1 MLTNSLLP
9 IDGGAK
15 RPSLSAAGMR
25 AVDRERM
32 ELLCSQG
39 ATAMVIGLMVVMV
52 LAAAL
57 RGVVDTA
64 WMAAWIAAHVILTL
78 ARLTMI
84 ARFRRREETGLEN
97 LRHWVYAYLA
107 GAALAGLLWASVGL
121 VLDPQWP
128 ELKLVMM
135 YVVLTG
141 IMAGAIASNAVIY
154 PVFLAFS
161 LPIIGVIAGWP
172 LVQGSYEHTV
182 FGLVVALLSGFYLVV
197 AYRYNRAIRALIMI
211 RLRNKDLA
219 ETLGKRNE
227 EIRAEMLE
235 RKRAESV
242 LRRERQLFLGGP
254 VVAFR
259 CRASDGWPI
268 ESISPNVIQ
277 FGLSFETLVEEAVT
291 LQELIHPDDR
301 GPVARTMTRA
311 FARSGGPFSE
321 VDYRLSLENGK
332 EYWVHCYYVP
342 QFDGTGDVSHFDG
355 YLLDITGVKETEQA
369 LAREKERAQV
379 TLHSIGD
386 AVLTTDPN
394 GSVVSMNPV
403 AEDLTGWNQADARS
417 RPVGLI
423 YQVSDESSGAAIDNP
438 LESCLTPEGPWIK
451 SSHLVLHRKDGGS
464 LPIRQTVAAIRPD
477 QDKEPVGATIVFHDM
492 SETRSMARQLEY
504 HASHDALTGLINRRE
519 FELRLDHGLLTAR
532 EEYKQHICM
541 YLDLDQFKIVN
552 DTCGHVAGDELLRQ
566 LSGMLQGQL
575 RGSDTLA
582 RLGGDEF
589 GVLLEGC
596 SLEEGSRI
604 ANKIRALVREHRFV
618 WEDRTF
624 EIGVSIGI
632 VSIDEQ
638 SIDIATVLS
647 QADVACYAAKD
658 MGRNRIHV
666 YEESD
671 EEMSRRHD
679 EIKRVSQITR
689 ALEEDR
695 LELYFQEI
703 RPLGHA
709 PSAGLHIEI
718 LVRMLDENGGLIRPD
733 DFLPAAERY
742 NLMPAVDRWVVRT
755 TFEWYHRHAMG
766 MNAQCVINLSGTTL
780 SDKEFLAFVRAQF
793 REKKIPPPSICFE
806 ITETAAIA
814 NLSTATEFMAQLKE
828 FGCKF
833 SLDDFGSGLSSF
845 AYLKSLPVDYLK
857 IDGGFVRDMLTD
869 PVDLTMVSA
878 INEVGQSMGLR
889 TIAEYA
895 ESEGIVRELRRLAVD
910 YAQGYGVAK
919 PKPLRLLKL
928 NSGRKRPGRFGAR
941 GYRK

>member
-1 MLTNSLLP
+1 MLTNSLFNSP
-9 IDGGAK
+9 EENHK
-15 RPSLSAAGMR
+15 PHLSAADMR
-25 AVDRERM
+25 DVDRERM
-32 ELLCSQG
+32 KLLCGQG
-39 ATAMVIGLMVVMV
+39 ATALVISLMVVMV
-52 LAAAL
+52 VAVAL
-57 RGVVDTA
+57 QGIVDSRWVTA
-64 WMAAWIAAHVILTL
+64 WVGAHVFLTL
-78 ARLTMI
+78 MRLVLI
-84 ARFRRREETGLEN
+84 ARFRRREQTGLEN
-97 LRHWVYAYLA
+97 LRPWVYAYLV
-107 GAALAGLLWASVGL
+107 GAALAGLLWSSIWM

-135 YVVLTG
+135 YIVLTG
-141 IMAGAIASNAVIY
+141 IIAGAIASNAIVY

-161 LPIIGVIAGWP
+161 LPIMGAVAGWP
-172 LVQGSYEHTV
+172 LFQGTYEYTV
-182 FGLVVALLSGFYLVV
+182 FGLMVALLCAFYLVV
-197 AYRYNRAIRALIMI
+197 AYHYNRAIKAIVVV
-211 RLRNKDLA
+211 RLHNKDLA
-219 ETLGKRNE
+219 ETLGKRND

-235 RKRAESV
+235 RKRAENV
-242 LRRERQLFLGGP
+242 LQRERQLFLGGP

-259 CRASDGWPI
+259 CRATDSWPI
-268 ESISPNVIQ
+268 EYISPNVIQ
-277 FGLSFETLVEEAVT
+277 FGLNFETLIEEAAP
-291 LQELIHPDDR
+291 LQELIHPADR
-301 GPVARTMTRA
+301 DLVSEAIARA
-311 FARSGGPFSE
+311 SSKSGGPFNE
-321 VDYRLSLENGK
+321 VDYRLSLDGSK

-342 QFDGTGDVSHFDG
+342 QYDGSGDVTHFDG
-355 YLLDITGVKETEQA
+355 YLLDITGLKTTEQA

-386 AVLTTDPN
+386 AVITTDSN
-394 GSVVSMNPV
+394 GFVESMNPI
-403 AEDLTGWNQADARS
+403 AEDLTGWNKADARS
-417 RPVGLI
+417 RPVGII
-423 YQVSDESSGAAIDNP
+423 YQVSDEKSGDSIDNP
-438 LESCLTPEGPWIK
+438 LETCLTAEGPWIK
-451 SSHLVLHRKDGGS
+451 SSHLVLHRKDGDS

-477 QDKEPVGATIVFHDM
+477 QEKKPVGATIVFHDM

-519 FELRLDHGLLTAR
+519 FEARLDHGLLTAR
-532 EEYKQHICM
+532 EETKQHICM

-596 SLEEGSRI
+596 SIEEGSRI

-618 WEDRTF
+618 WEDKTF

-632 VSIDEQ
+632 VSIDEE

-658 MGRNRIHV
+658 LGRNRIHV

-671 EEMSRRHD
+671 EDMSRRHD
-679 EIKRVSQITR
+679 EIKRVSQIIR

-703 RPLGHA
+703 RPLEHA
-709 PSAGLHIEI
+709 PSGDFHIEI
-718 LVRMLDENGGLIRPD
+718 LVRMLDESGGLIRPD
-733 DFLPAAERY
+733 AFLPAAERY

-755 TFEWYHRHAMG
+755 TFEWYSRHAEG
-766 MNAQCVINLSGTTL
+766 MNTQCVINLSGTTL
-780 SDKEFLAFVRAQF
+780 SDKDFLDFVRVQF
-793 REKKIPPPSICFE
+793 REKKIPPSSICFE
-806 ITETAAIA
+806 ITETAAIS
-814 NLSTATEFMAQLKE
+814 NLSAATEFMGQLKE

-878 INEVGQSMGLR
+878 INEVGQSMGLQ

-895 ESEGIVRELRRLAVD
+895 ESESIVRELSRLAVD
-910 YAQGYGVAK
+910 YAQGYGVAR

-928 NSGRKRPGRFGAR
+928 NPGRSRTGRFSNR